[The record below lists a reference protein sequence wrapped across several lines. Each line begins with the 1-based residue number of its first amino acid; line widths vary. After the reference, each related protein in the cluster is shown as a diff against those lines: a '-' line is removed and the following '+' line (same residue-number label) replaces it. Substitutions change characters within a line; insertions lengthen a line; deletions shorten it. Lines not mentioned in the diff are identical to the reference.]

1 MKINTRNMMGACSL
15 LLLVSLYA
23 DTPQKKPQTP
33 PKDPEEVIYNWSRT
47 FAEVMQHANKKHYKI
62 SELEEC
68 FIKSIDAFLNN
79 LDPHSSFLDPKTY
92 NSMMEMTTG
101 EFFGIGIIIDATRSK
116 KDKMLTIVD
125 VIPDGPS
132 DKAGLKPFDKI
143 VEIDGKVLEGME
155 TEEATRILK
164 GKRGTKA
171 RLKVMRD
178 NHPDLIE
185 VHITRDVIKDQ
196 STLSLYLKN
205 HDMYYLALNTF
216 SANAVK
222 AMEKLIEK
230 AHQKPYRG
238 LIIDLRNNSGGLLNA
253 AVDIA
258 SLFVGKGSLVAVTKD
273 KNQTVTASYS
283 TNKEPICNT
292 NMPIFILINNYT
304 ASAAEI
310 LAGCLKIH
318 SDKLAKAAGTK
329 DQKSLMVFIVGTKSF
344 GKGSVQEVIP
354 VSNNSAIK
362 LTTSLYFL
370 DNDTMIQGVGV
381 EPDFLV
387 EKRFPPTK
395 QMVWFEKHYG
405 RERNMRGSINGKK
418 SIKDEDT
425 ESESPTDDE
434 EDEEKDKKLT
444 WAQRAKKMLN
454 KDNQFR
460 ECITLINLL
469 HTAKTS
475 CPQLVNNR
483 TSAVKFLKNNYLTDD
498 VLEMEEV
505 KV

>member
-1 MKINTRNMMGACSL
+1 MHKNIIILLSSL
-15 LLLVSLYA
+15 ILSNPLYA
-23 DTPQKKPQTP
+23 EAPAAQKETS
-33 PKDPEEVIYNWSRT
+33 PEETIYNWSRT
-47 FAEVMQHANKKHYKI
+47 FAEVMHNANKKHYKI
-62 SELEEC
+62 NELEQC
-68 FIKSIDAFLNN
+68 FIKSIDAFLGC

-92 NSMMEMTTG
+92 NSMMEMTSG
-101 EFFGIGIIIDATRSK
+101 EFYGIGIVIDATRTK

-125 VIPDGPS
+125 IIPDGPS
-132 DKAGLKPFDKI
+132 DRAGIRPFDKI
-143 VEIDGKVLEGME
+143 VEIDGKVLEGIE
-155 TEEATRILK
+155 TDEATRMLK
-164 GKRGTKA
+164 GKRGTKV
-171 RLKVMRD
+171 RVKLMRE
-178 NHPDLIE
+178 NYPDLIE
-185 VHITRDVIKDQ
+185 VNITRDVIKDQ

-205 HDMYYLALNTF
+205 QDIYYLALNTF

-222 AMEKLIEK
+222 AMTKLIEK
-230 AHQKPYRG
+230 ANKKPFRG

-273 KNQTVTASYS
+273 KNHIITASYS
-283 TNKEPICNT
+283 TSKEPICNT

-318 SDKLAKAAGTK
+318 SENLAKAAGK
-329 DQKSLMVFIVGTKSF
+329 KEQKNLMVFLVGTKTF

-354 VSNNSAIK
+354 ISNNSAIK

-370 DNDTMIQGVGV
+370 DNDTLIQGVGI

-395 QMVWFEKHYG
+395 QMIWFEKHYG

-418 SIKDEDT
+418 SIKDEETED
-425 ESESPTDDE
+425 ESEPE
-434 EDEEKDKKLT
+434 ESEEEIKKLS
-444 WAQRAKKMLN
+444 WSERAKRVLN

-460 ECITLINLL
+460 ECITLVNLL
-469 HTAKTS
+469 HTAKTNCS
-475 CPQLVNNR
+475 ALVNNR
-483 TSAVKFLKNNYLTDD
+483 TTAVEFLKKNYLSDEKLD
-498 VLEMEEV
+498 MEEV
-505 KV
+505 KA